1 MGNKKARRRCR
12 REQKKLDCE
21 RYFDL
26 FVLRSPIIDMSA
38 QRLSFT
44 LAMRKIFC
52 QSIGD
57 GTVLCG
63 QIDATEDKYAANSL
77 GDEKLFVKKQ
87 HPADDA
93 DQRHDVHKYGCLTG
107 SDDAGTFVPKDH
119 GDQPAGKNDE

>member
-1 MGNKKARRRCR
+1 MPLNIFSIALFAACVNKVGDDIVPAKNKKARRRCR

-26 FVLRSPIIDMSA
+26 FVLRSLIIDMSA
-38 QRLSFT
+38 QRLAFT
-44 LAMRKIFC
+44 LATRKIFC

-87 HPADDA
+87 PP
-93 DQRHDVHKYGCLTG
+93 RR
-107 SDDAGTFVPKDH
+107 
-119 GDQPAGKNDE
+119 